1 MGLEKA
7 VWLAKLQNVKCTVL
21 LLFVLNGT
29 VFGLAL
35 WLVSIQNSWPER
47 VLVVMGILV
56 VVSGLR
62 VFWLGAMGFAQVAV
76 ASVMITAQQD
86 KDAQAAA
93 AADDDDDDDA
103 ATQDDSLTQRDRRV
117 WISSFSIYTHFF
129 TKLLGLV
136 ALLTSFC
143 SPFSNIHTYCVS
155 IFCKP
160 LFSTGRPVEELS
172 YEVLSS
178 FGLLIQCHVS
188 HLEDQI
194 SLEGKS
200 MSYLWKKPTMILGQ

>member
-93 AADDDDDDDA
+93 AAADDDDFKP
-103 ATQDDSLTQRDRRV
+103 TYEISLTLP
-117 WISSFSIYTHFF
+117 I
-129 TKLLGLV
+129 KNGLPV
-136 ALLTSFC
+136 RIHLAK
-143 SPFSNIHTYCVS
+143 SP
-155 IFCKP
+155 
-160 LFSTGRPVEELS
+160 E
-172 YEVLSS
+172 
-178 FGLLIQCHVS
+178 
-188 HLEDQI
+188 EDQ
-194 SLEGKS
+194 GN
-200 MSYLWKKPTMILGQ
+200 THRV